1 MLDDRKL
8 DVLKAIVTDY
18 VSSKEPVGSKALVE
32 RHGLRVSPATVRND
46 MAVLEEEGYV
56 THPHTSAGRI
66 PTDKG
71 YRLFVDRIATLK
83 PLSGPERRA
92 IQAFMTGAV
101 DLDDIV
107 RRTVR
112 LLAQIT
118 HQVAIMQYPV
128 ATTATIRHLELV
140 SLSTDRIL
148 IVLIMSSGS
157 VEQRIVELPG
167 HDEQNLVALSARLN
181 RALVGLTVAEA
192 VDSLN
197 RLLDELGPAEG
208 PRATS
213 VVATVLEILAV
224 DPSARVVVAGV
235 PNLTAFGA
243 QWETTVRPAV
253 SKSLRR
259 SEWVASREPLPG
271 RERPRA
277 SVRQFIELA
286 VNMPEHD
293 PQVGQALASMISTS
307 ESAAVSSPAAI
318 MASMRSSLCSPSV
331 NVAFPASIGPPE
343 TKMVGMLRR
352 MAAINMP
359 GVILSQLEM
368 HTRASA
374 Q

>member
-46 MAVLEEEGYV
+46 MAVLEEEGYI

-83 PLSGPERRA
+83 PLSAPERRA

-128 ATTATIRHLELV
+128 ATTGTIRHLELV

-157 VEQRIVELPG
+157 VEQQIVELPG
-167 HDEQNLVALSARLN
+167 HDEQSLAALRTRLN
-181 RALVGLTVAEA
+181 ETLVGLTVAEA
-192 VDSLN
+192 ADSLN
-197 RLLDELGPAEG
+197 RFLDDLGPSEG
-208 PRATS
+208 PRAAS
-213 VVATVLEILAV
+213 VIATVLEILAV

-243 QWETTVRPAV
+243 QWETAVRPVLEALEEQVVLMRLLGEATAGEAGEVTVRIGAENTDVPFQ
-253 SKSLRR
+253 STSL
-259 SEWVASREPLPG
+259 VASTYG
-271 RERPRA
+271 
-277 SVRQFIELA
+277 
-286 VNMPEHD
+286 PED
-293 PQVGQALASMISTS
+293 ALSSLGVVGPTRMDYPSTM
-307 ESAAVSSPAAI
+307 AAVRA
-318 MASMRSSLCSPSV
+318 
-331 NVAFPASIGPPE
+331 VARY
-343 TKMVGMLRR
+343 VGRFL
-352 MAAINMP
+352 AE
-359 GVILSQLEM
+359 G
-368 HTRASA
+368 
-374 Q
+374 